1 MKEMLNLKRRY
12 VLFFAVKWFIYCLLT
27 FAVLVSV
34 RTIPF
39 IVKAKS
45 MLATYAVM
53 MLYYWTP
60 LFDLSYIQQDVK

>member
-1 MKEMLNLKRRY
+1 MKEMLSLKKKHA
-12 VLFFAVKWFIYCLLT
+12 LFFAIKWFIYCLLT
-27 FAVLVSV
+27 FAVLASV

-39 IVKAKS
+39 IVKVKS

-60 LFDLSYIQQDVK
+60 LFDLSYTQQDAK

>member
-1 MKEMLNLKRRY
+1 MKEMLKLKRKHA
-12 VLFFAVKWFIYCLLT
+12 LFFAIKWFIYCLLT
-27 FAVLVSV
+27 FTVLASV

-39 IVKAKS
+39 IVKVKS

-60 LFDLSYIQQDVK
+60 LFDLSYMQQDAQ